1 MAEYGIMVGIKDI
14 KGNSQVPGFEDQI
27 LAMSASFG
35 SNAQRTNVGGGAKG
49 ERSSVEQ
56 SAVTVEVLAGK
67 WTAELLQA
75 LYSVATVGDVTI
87 TQLAQA
93 VDKDAKGAPTVIE
106 KLTLSKA
113 VLTAVSQGWTT
124 QDGPRTLSITFEF
137 EKVLLDIDKKHAD
150 FTLRNIT
157 KA

>member
-14 KGNSQVPGFEDQI
+14 KGNSEVPGYEGHL

-35 SNAQRTNVGGGAKG
+35 ASAERTNVGGGAKG
-49 ERSSVEQ
+49 ERTSVEQ
-56 SAVTVEVLAGK
+56 GAVSIECLAGK

-75 LYSVATVGDVTI
+75 LYSVATVGDVTV

-113 VLTAVSQGWTT
+113 VLTSVSQGWTT
-124 QDGPRTLSITFEF
+124 ADGPRTISITLEF
-137 EKVLLDIDKKHAD
+137 EKILLDIDKKHAD